1 MTSSLDLD
9 EELVKIVLEIESL
22 GLDNFEISGAIL
34 IQVRTTLEMAGL
46 FRYMNF
52 VILLTDLINL
62 AGLIFLGIIAGK
74 QDILTLTDGKNVGA
88 D

>member
-1 MTSSLDLD
+1 
-9 EELVKIVLEIESL
+9 
-22 GLDNFEISGAIL
+22 
-34 IQVRTTLEMAGL
+34 MAGL
-46 FRYMNF
+46 FRSKNF

-74 QDILTLTDGKNVGA
+74 QDFLTLTAGKNVGA

>member
-1 MTSSLDLD
+1 MNSWSRLFY
-9 EELVKIVLEIESL
+9 KIESL

-34 IQVRTTLEMAGL
+34 IQGRTTLEMAGL
-46 FRYMNF
+46 SRSKNF

-74 QDILTLTDGKNVGA
+74 QDFLTLTAGKNVGA